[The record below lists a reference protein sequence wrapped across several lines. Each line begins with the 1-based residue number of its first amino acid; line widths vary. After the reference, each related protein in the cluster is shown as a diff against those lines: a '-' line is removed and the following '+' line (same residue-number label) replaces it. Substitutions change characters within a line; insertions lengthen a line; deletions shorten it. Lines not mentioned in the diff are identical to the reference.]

1 MNKKTLYSISSSLIA
16 IFAGLLIGVII
27 LLLIGK
33 NPMDLFKA
41 LGTTIAGSP
50 KNTGNWIATSVPLI
64 LTGLSVGFAY
74 KAGLFNIGA
83 EGQFQMASITAL
95 FIGVMQPFAP
105 IPTIVFAII
114 CGSFVGGLWAFL
126 PGVLKAYYK
135 INEVVVTIM
144 LNWIA
149 FYTSNYFILNYFHE
163 GDLVTSTPKLES
175 AYMLNNEFLT
185 TITNGSRLNMG
196 ILLAGIAVVVY
207 WYLIDKTIFGYE
219 MKAVGHS
226 STAAEYAG
234 INSKRRII
242 QTMFISGVFAGL
254 AGAIYALSAPGSQST
269 LAVFRGFG
277 FDGIAVSLLGQ
288 LSGFGI
294 LFAGLLLG
302 ALRDASALLQAASI
316 PKEIAD
322 IVIGV
327 IILFSALG
335 PIMVNKLSN
344 LFGGSDE

>member
-1 MNKKTLYSISSSLIA
+1 MNKSVFYKFLASLIA
-16 IFAGLLIGVII
+16 VVVGLLVGVLI
-27 LLLIGK
+27 LLIIGK
-33 NPMDLFKA
+33 NPMDLFSA
-41 LGTTIAGSP
+41 LGTTIFGSA
-50 KNTGNWIATSVPLI
+50 KNVGNWFATSVPLI

-83 EGQFQMASITAL
+83 EGQFQVASITAL

-105 IPTIVFAII
+105 LPTIIFAITA
-114 CGSFVGGLWAFL
+114 GTFMGAMWALL

-149 FYTSNYFILNYFHE
+149 FYCSNYFIQNYFHD
-163 GDLVTSTPKLES
+163 GDLVTSTPRLND
-175 AYMLNNEFLT
+175 AYMLHMDFLT
-185 TITNGSRLNMG
+185 NITDGSRLNTG
-196 ILLAGIAVVVY
+196 IFLAGFAVIIY

-219 MKAVGHS
+219 MKAVGNS
-226 STAAEYAG
+226 ASAAEYAG
-234 INSKRRII
+234 INAKKRII
-242 QTMFISGVFAGL
+242 QTMLISGAFAGL

-288 LSGFGI
+288 LSGIGI
-294 LFAGLLLG
+294 LLAGLLLG
-302 ALRDASALLQAASI
+302 ALRDSAALLQASSI
-316 PKEIAD
+316 PKEISD
-322 IVIGV
+322 IIIGV

-335 PIMVNKLSN
+335 PTIITKITSIL
-344 LFGGSDE
+344 GGKDE